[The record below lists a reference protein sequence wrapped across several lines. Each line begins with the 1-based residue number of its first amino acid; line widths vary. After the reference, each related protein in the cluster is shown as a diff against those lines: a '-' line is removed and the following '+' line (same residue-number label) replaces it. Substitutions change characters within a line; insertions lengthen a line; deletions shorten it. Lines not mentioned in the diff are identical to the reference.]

1 MNRTWIILID
11 GCYAEPGRV
20 KGIYPHLHSD
30 YLGATREAERLLR
43 LPENTGK
50 TAVIYQSIAEA
61 TKVDIVWETMELP
74 DNLPF

>member
-20 KGIYPHLHSD
+20 KGIYPHQHSD
-30 YLGATREAERLLR
+30 YLSATREVERLLR

-50 TAVIYQSIAEA
+50 IAVIYQSIAEA
-61 TKVDIVWETMELP
+61 KKVDIVWETMELP